1 MSLLDVFRDLV
12 NECQEITDQLIS
24 QLADERRQLARA
36 EEIFK
41 QDMEDLGCVTEKEV
55 EIIEH
60 KKEGEKSN

>member
-1 MSLLDVFRDLV
+1 MLDVFRDLV

-60 KKEGEKSN
+60 KKEGEESN